1 MLLNVLVSGTTI
13 PVNVPDMMLT
23 EAQEFFKKMDK
34 DMDKGWQMSQ
44 TWVDKLNAEQR
55 CQVVGDKI
63 LTAIDTE
70 NKQLMV
76 MMAAYVLYKMPGST
90 AIRIS
95 EDGDINETEVI
106 VGGLN

>member
-1 MLLNVLVSGTTI
+1 MHLNVLVHGQSVT
-13 PVNVPDMMLT
+13 VDVPDMMLT

-34 DMDKGWQMSQ
+34 DMDKGWQMSRK
-44 TWVDKLNAEQR
+44 WVDNLNSEQR

-63 LTAIDTE
+63 LSAIENE
-70 NKQLMV
+70 NKNMLI
-76 MMAAYVLYKMPGST
+76 MMSAYVLYKVPGAT

-95 EDGDINETEVI
+95 EEGDINETEII

>member
-13 PVNVPDMMLT
+13 PVNVPEMMLT

-44 TWVDKLNAEQR
+44 NWVEQLNSEQR

-63 LTAIDTE
+63 LTAIETE
-70 NKQLMV
+70 NKHMMV
-76 MMAAYVLYKMPGST
+76 MMSAYILYKVPGST
-90 AIRIS
+90 SIRIS
-95 EDGDINETEVI
+95 EDGDMNETEIVI
-106 VGGLN
+106 GGLN

>member
-1 MLLNVLVSGTTI
+1 MLLNVLVRGTS
-13 PVNVPDMMLT
+13 VSVDVPDMMLT
-23 EAQEFFKKMDK
+23 EAQELFKKMDK

-44 TWVDKLNAEQR
+44 NWVDSLNSEQR

-63 LTAIDTE
+63 LTAIENE
-70 NKQLMV
+70 NKNMLQ
-76 MMAAYVLYKMPGST
+76 MMAAYILYKVPGST

-95 EDGDINETEVI
+95 EDGDINETEII